1 LGAKV
6 SAKVRFSVLKTEQPT
21 RTIEI
26 KKMKIKIIGA
36 LLALISGGT
45 AFAGSQHLAALPP
58 GVELGVYDVVGS
70 FRKLPSNLTVLA
82 ISWGTSLLED
92 MTA

>member
-21 RTIEI
+21 PTIEI

-36 LLALISGGT
+36 LLALISGST

-58 GVELGVYDVVGS
+58 GVELGVYDIVGS
-70 FRKLPSNLTVLA
+70 FRKVPTTD
-82 ISWGTSLLED
+82 GD
-92 MTA
+92 QQR